1 MADTPPPARVP
12 VPARVPAADRAYEL
26 TKDLILGGGLPGG
39 TLISEGEIAERTSL
53 SRTPVREAFLRLQAE
68 GLLQLF
74 PKRGAVVV
82 PVGPGEAEDVLELRE
97 ALESTAVRRIT
108 RRAEPL
114 DDLLRQLTDLI
125 DQQREP
131 ARRAD
136 LGAFADADEAFHRG
150 IVTASGNA
158 LAERFYETLRDRQR
172 RMAVQLLQVRPERRP
187 QRLAALVEEHTAL
200 VERIAARDAAGFTEA
215 LRAHLDAHR

>member
-97 ALESTAVRRIT
+97 ALESTAVGRIT

-187 QRLAALVEEHTAL
+187 QRLAALVEEHAAL

>member
-1 MADTPPPARVP
+1 MADTPP
-12 VPARVPAADRAYEL
+12 PARVPAADRAYEL

-39 TLISEGEIAERTSL
+39 TLISEGEIAERASL

-108 RRAEPL
+108 RRPDGL
-114 DDLLRQLTDLI
+114 DALVRQLSELI
-125 DQQREP
+125 DQQRGP

-150 IVTASGNA
+150 IVTASGNE
-158 LAERFYETLRDRQR
+158 LAGRFYGTLRDRQR
-172 RMAVQLLQVRPERRP
+172 RMAVQLLQVRPER
-187 QRLAALVEEHTAL
+187 QAERLASLVEEHTVL
-200 VERIAARDAAGFTEA
+200 VERIAARDPEGFTAA
-215 LRAHLDAHR
+215 LRAHLDAHRAVTDR

>member
-1 MADTPPPARVP
+1 MADTPPPARI
-12 VPARVPAADRAYEL
+12 PAADRAYEL
-26 TKDLILGGGLPGG
+26 TKDLILSGRLPGG
-39 TLISEGEIAERTSL
+39 SLISEGEIAERTSL

-114 DDLLRQLTDLI
+114 TELLRRLSELI
-125 DQQREP
+125 DLQREP
-131 ARRAD
+131 ALRAD
-136 LGAFADADEAFHRG
+136 VAAFAEADEAFHRG

-172 RMAVQLLQVRPERRP
+172 RMAVQLLQVQPER
-187 QRLAALVEEHTAL
+187 LASLVDEHTAL
-200 VERIAARDAAGFTEA
+200 VERIAARDAEGFTGA
-215 LRAHLDAHR
+215 LRAHLDAHRTVTGH

>member
-1 MADTPPPARVP
+1 MPDTPPPARI
-12 VPARVPAADRAYEL
+12 PAADRAYEL
-26 TKDLILGGGLPGG
+26 TKDLILSGGLPGG
-39 TLISEGEIAERTSL
+39 MLISEGEIAERAAL

-114 DDLLRQLTDLI
+114 DDLLRQLSELI
-125 DQQREP
+125 DLQREP

-136 LGAFADADEAFHRG
+136 VGAFADADEAFHRG
-150 IVTASGNA
+150 IVTAGGNA

-172 RMAVQLLQVRPERRP
+172 RMAVQLLQPRPE
-187 QRLAALVEEHTAL
+187 RLAALIEEHTAL

>member
-1 MADTPPPARVP
+1 MSDTPPPARI
-12 VPARVPAADRAYEL
+12 PAADRAYDL

-39 TLISEGEIAERTSL
+39 TLISEGEIAERTGL

-97 ALESTAVRRIT
+97 ALESSAVRRIG
-108 RRAEPL
+108 RRTDAEL
-114 DDLLRQLTDLI
+114 AELVRGLAGLI
-125 DQQREP
+125 ELQREP

-136 LGAFADADEAFHRG
+136 VGAFAEADEAFHRG
-150 IVTASGNA
+150 IVTAAGNA

-172 RMAVQLLQVRPERRP
+172 RMTVQLLRPRPER
-187 QRLAALVEEHTAL
+187 LDGLVEEHAAL
-200 VERIAARDAAGFTEA
+200 VERIAARDTEGFAAA

>member
-1 MADTPPPARVP
+1 MPDTPPPARI
-12 VPARVPAADRAYEL
+12 PAADRAYEL
-26 TKDLILGGGLPGG
+26 AKDLILSGGLPGG
-39 TLISEGEIAERTSL
+39 TLISEGEIAERAGL

-114 DDLLRQLTDLI
+114 DDLLRQLSELI
-125 DQQREP
+125 DLQREP

-136 LGAFADADEAFHRG
+136 VGAFADADEAFHRG
-150 IVTASGNA
+150 IVTAAGNA

-172 RMAVQLLQVRPERRP
+172 RMAVQLLQLRPER
-187 QRLAALVEEHTAL
+187 LATLVEEHTAM

-215 LRAHLDAHR
+215 LRTHLDAHR

>member
-1 MADTPPPARVP
+1 MPDTQPPARI
-12 VPARVPAADRAYEL
+12 PAADRAYEL

-39 TLISEGEIAERTSL
+39 TLISEGEIAERAAL

-97 ALESTAVRRIT
+97 ALESTAARRIG
-108 RRAEPL
+108 RCGDAEL
-114 DDLLRQLTDLI
+114 AELVRGLTGLI
-125 DQQREP
+125 DLQREP

-136 LGAFADADEAFHRG
+136 VGAFAEADEAFHRG
-150 IVTASGNA
+150 IVTAAGNA

-172 RMAVQLLQVRPERRP
+172 RMTVQLLRPRPER
-187 QRLAALVEEHTAL
+187 LAGLVEEHTAL
-200 VERIAARDAAGFTEA
+200 VERIAARDPEGFAEA

>member
-1 MADTPPPARVP
+1 MADTPP
-12 VPARVPAADRAYEL
+12 PARVPAADRAYEL

-97 ALESTAVRRIT
+97 ALESTAVRRIA
-108 RRAEPL
+108 RRPDGL
-114 DDLLRQLTDLI
+114 DTLVRQLSELI
-125 DQQREP
+125 DQQRGP
-131 ARRAD
+131 AHRAD

-158 LAERFYETLRDRQR
+158 LAERFYGTLRDRQR
-172 RMAVQLLQVRPERRP
+172 RMAVQLLQVQPER
-187 QRLAALVEEHTAL
+187 LASLVEEHTVL
-200 VERIAARDAAGFTEA
+200 VERIAARDAEGFTAA
-215 LRAHLDAHR
+215 LRAHLDAHRAVTDH

>member
-1 MADTPPPARVP
+1 MADTPPPAP
-12 VPARVPAADRAYEL
+12 APARVPAADRAYEL

-39 TLISEGEIAERTSL
+39 TLISEGEIAERASL

-108 RRAEPL
+108 RRPEGL
-114 DDLLRQLTDLI
+114 DALVRQLSELI

-136 LGAFADADEAFHRG
+136 LGAFAAADEAFHRG
-150 IVTASGNA
+150 IVTASGNE
-158 LAERFYETLRDRQR
+158 LSERFYGTLRDRQR
-172 RMAVQLLQVRPERRP
+172 RMAVQLLRVQP
-187 QRLAALVEEHTAL
+187 QRLASLVEEHTVL
-200 VERIAARDAAGFTEA
+200 VDRIAARDTEGFTAA
-215 LRAHLDAHR
+215 LRAHLDAHRGVTDH

>member
-12 VPARVPAADRAYEL
+12 VPSRVPAADRAYEL